1 MDLAPVVLGSPK
13 VSPDDGGEDVPPKEA
28 IELDAAY
35 EAKFEKALAHDL
47 TFVDTLIDS
56 QAASSTTAVTKASSA
71 TEVQAASSATKVR
84 SNNNTASS
92 ATEVR
97 AARGRRTKIR
107 TRRTRIRRTRK
118 TKRTRRSRAA
128 ARMMMMMSRRETAPS
143 QRRPAVTPEPT
154 ASRAG
159 SRSRVAGKVAHLR
172 RRQGRTLLGSWR
184 PRQVE
189 ALGRPSAM
197 DPGRAARPR
206 PDDEE
211 GPRGQEFGGP
221 RDEGALKK
229 RSTARLERHLLLAL
243 LAGAA
248 STGEATGVV
257 VKWQGSLA
265 ETATADTAMLMTPW
279 WLGWAVAM
287 VLTLIFVMK
296 MMMESFVIQ
305 RRVTTRT
312 VATQSQTTYRVSQA
326 GVGRFTPLVESGCGA
341 WPET

>member
-1 MDLAPVVLGSPK
+1 MLHIVDCREIDERPEL
-13 VSPDDGGEDVPPKEA
+13 EA
-28 IELDAAY
+28 CSA
-35 EAKFEKALAHDL
+35 
-47 TFVDTLIDS
+47 
-56 QAASSTTAVTKASSA
+56 QAAAMMGWTTV
-71 TEVQAASSATKVR
+71 
-84 SNNNTASS
+84 
-92 ATEVR
+92 
-97 AARGRRTKIR
+97 
-107 TRRTRIRRTRK
+107 
-118 TKRTRRSRAA
+118 
-128 ARMMMMMSRRETAPS
+128 
-143 QRRPAVTPEPT
+143 
-154 ASRAG
+154 
-159 SRSRVAGKVAHLR
+159 
-172 RRQGRTLLGSWR
+172 
-184 PRQVE
+184 
-189 ALGRPSAM
+189 
-197 DPGRAARPR
+197 
-206 PDDEE
+206 
-211 GPRGQEFGGP
+211 
-221 RDEGALKK
+221 KK